1 MKQFPT
7 QHPPSLRRNR
17 SRMLVLPVL
26 LLTLSSAQAAGG
38 AETVPAGGKGEPGR
52 MVLAQGAGQQ
62 ASTMPGRQQITTV
75 NSDEG
80 RGDAA
85 AGTRSRSASP
95 AESQGSGAAGGRTA
109 ADGKAPAGEAQKQ
122 LKRFAASTRSASGHF
137 VQTTVSGRGGA
148 SSRGRFAFLRPGNFR
163 WEIES
168 PDQQLIVTDGRKLH
182 FYDKDLQQVTV
193 REAGD
198 AIQATPAAVLFG
210 MGDLEESFRLGDLGT
225 RGGVAWIEAV
235 PRTPDS
241 GFERIRVG
249 MRDGKPVA
257 MEVLDGFGQVNRYEF
272 SQLDTKT
279 PVPASQFAFTP
290 PKGVDVLE

>member
-1 MKQFPT
+1 M
-7 QHPPSLRRNR
+7 
-17 SRMLVLPVL
+17 
-26 LLTLSSAQAAGG
+26 
-38 AETVPAGGKGEPGR
+38 
-52 MVLAQGAGQQ
+52 
-62 ASTMPGRQQITTV
+62 
-75 NSDEG
+75 
-80 RGDAA
+80 
-85 AGTRSRSASP
+85 
-95 AESQGSGAAGGRTA
+95 
-109 ADGKAPAGEAQKQ
+109 
-122 LKRFAASTRSASGHF
+122 
-137 VQTTVSGRGGA
+137 QTTVSGRGGA

-272 SQLDTKT
+272 SQLDVST
-279 PVPASQFAFTP
+279 PVPAERFRFVP